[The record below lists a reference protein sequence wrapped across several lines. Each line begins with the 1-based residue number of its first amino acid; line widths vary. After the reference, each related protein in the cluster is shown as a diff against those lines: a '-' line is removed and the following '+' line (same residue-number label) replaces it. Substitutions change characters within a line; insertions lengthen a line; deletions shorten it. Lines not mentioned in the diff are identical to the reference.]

1 MQTFL
6 KSQAK
11 LIQLKSQRAI
21 DNLIEM
27 LEEPIDIDEI
37 TENKLKMACESK
49 KEAYR
54 TITYISNNSEL
65 TNDRKQEIVTALKK
79 AFKTLMDVVGYK
91 YQIKAK
97 FITDEKG
104 KILETIKGIT
114 ADLQKS
120 VAQAKKI
127 AYEICIDIS
136 QTIDELTASEET
148 KQYKID
154 NIKAPSIIETL
165 IK

>member
-27 LEEPIDIDEI
+27 LEEPIDIDVI

-97 FITDEKG
+97 VITDEKG
-104 KILETIKGIT
+104 KILEIKGIT

-154 NIKAPSIIETL
+154 NIKAPSIIQTI

>member
-27 LEEPIDIDEI
+27 LEEPIDIDVI

-97 FITDEKG
+97 VITDEKG
-104 KILETIKGIT
+104 KILEIKGIT

>member
-97 FITDEKG
+97 VITDEKG
-104 KILETIKGIT
+104 KILEIKGIT